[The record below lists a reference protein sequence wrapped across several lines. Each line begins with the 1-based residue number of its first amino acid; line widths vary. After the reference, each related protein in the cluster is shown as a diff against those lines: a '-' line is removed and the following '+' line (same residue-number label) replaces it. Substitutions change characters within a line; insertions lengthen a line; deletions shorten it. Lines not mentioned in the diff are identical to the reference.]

1 MKHLETYHFYAS
13 SCATW
18 VTTTPDRDL
27 AQLIEMMVQEGYPF
41 NLFMVPGAHDSEYQ
55 IKMYCP
61 QVEGAEWLGT
71 FNFNEE
77 NEE

>member
-13 SCATW
+13 SCAQW
-18 VTTTPDRDL
+18 ATTTPERDL
-27 AQLIEMMVQEGYPF
+27 AQLIELMTKDGYPF
-41 NLFMVPGAHDSEYQ
+41 NIFMVPGAHDAEYQ

-71 FNFNEE
+71 FNMKEDNE
-77 NEE
+77 